1 MITPSLYYF
10 TASALNIELNTPTG
24 EGGFKTSET
33 CTVSVVA
40 GAAIKVANELKT
52 QANQTLTL
60 GYNAQLGYRQ
70 FTFTGYNTVFGYELE
85 GTTRHYNYDQVPICV
100 YIRLD
105 ASNNGSTGELVFLP
119 YEVDYDGRLLHGSG
133 TTPATYPDITIE
145 ERTDT
150 QGNTYYTLLN
160 DNEEN
165 DSHLSFYYIHIGT
178 IAAPDNNTR
187 AWLNVVQSG
196 QLETAKGN
204 NEDNTGTW
212 SKMFR
217 LSPNNIIQVLL
228 PFDRLSFQASGD
240 AFVNRIITTVSATID
255 GFSNWAQDHGFAT
268 TASTASYIS
277 ALLKTL
283 EDKYFRKDQP
293 DESPYLATFG
303 DMHVK
308 AGMVIPPATEGGAPS
323 SSAGNLE
330 VDNDLSVGG
339 DADITGS
346 LEVEDVSVL
355 KGSVTMKSDNRN
367 EGSLEFG
374 EPGDYVRD
382 VQGCKIF
389 FNGAGWEVETEYLTV
404 NKRMYAKSIQVD
416 EVTHVGG
423 ENLLTDASCI
433 ADQVKEY
440 TNFYRVFFRKKNG
453 EGRTIYNQFRVGD
466 QAYCQIFNIDPGL
479 TSEFTNRYYW
489 RLVINTSNGSG
500 SYDAETTELMENF
513 HFIDLSKTDC
523 DGASTMKL
531 ARNTDASAVPKPEDP
546 IVQFGYRRQQGDDD
560 ALVEERQ
567 GATLISG
574 GGKYKR
580 AIIMWEG
587 IGSGRGSTTQQEPQK
602 YYTIPSPRV
611 VLSPEQV
618 KLIVDSF
625 YIRTNGSDK
634 DIEDYLGIYLI
645 ECSTSLVSSSSIE
658 NAQPTVLGNP
668 MSSTLYAIQLGEYLL
683 KMGEETE
690 GATAVITCNPVLQG
704 SETKKYVTEGM
715 LTAYNA
721 LGSEI
726 VSTIDTSTD
735 TGELS
740 FAYSQIDP
748 TCDRVLVVWAVDGA
762 EKARASIGIV
772 KDGKDGRDGTD
783 GRDGV
788 DGQDGQDGINA
799 QFYELEDRGT
809 VARIAFTDTPD
820 ATDTDTGYSTSMQLN
835 LAVNALVNFVDGNTR
850 TNISPLTQFK
860 LRLEVSYRGQVNAY
874 TIVGTSEMS
883 AFVFTPSTPLTVEAK
898 YINTVSKYVTMI
910 LSQNDI
916 EKARIEIPITLD
928 EDSVYART
936 KSSMHSIYTQGGS
949 ISEISQ
955 AAGRIA
961 LQVGALGDGLEA
973 TGIDIVHHLIK
984 LVADQLKCYNNDGAP
999 TAWLDHDGNW
1009 TTAGVQNNLIT
1020 KIESGGSN
1028 KYIGWYDEN
1037 ALQYHCALDVL
1048 RCGNVIKI
1056 TSLPDLQTLIPEA
1069 SPSATWDGDSTNKY
1083 IRLPYFI
1090 NNASKMD
1097 RTPTNNPRNEEDIT
1111 HFITADEMKMLVGKK
1126 IDIIFDLPSNSPTNY
1141 HLTGIFQ
1148 YKPNDIT
1155 SSVTTSTLELA
1166 VISVANGNSITDS
1179 SSDIINADLR
1189 IVPQMTVHLE
1199 CKIVRMVTGDGCDV
1213 NGDTVTNHYAYIWT
1227 ATQSYPSSP
1236 EPEVIDQ
1243 LWTDEDEE
1251 EE

>member
-1 MITPSLYYF
+1 MIDPALYYF
-10 TASALNIELNTPTG
+10 TPSALNIELNTPTG

-119 YEVDYDGRLLHGSG
+119 YEVDYDGRLLLAPG
-133 TTPATYPDITIE
+133 TTPAIYPDIAIE

-277 ALLKTL
+277 AMLKTL

-293 DESPYLATFG
+293 DTSPHLATFG

-339 DADITGS
+339 NADITGF
-346 LEVEDVSVL
+346 LEVENVSVL
-355 KGSVTMKSDNRN
+355 KGSVTMKSDNRSV
-367 EGSLEFG
+367 GSMEFG
-374 EPGDYVRD
+374 ENGDYIQGL
-382 VQGCKIF
+382 QGCKIF
-389 FNGAGWEVETEYLTV
+389 HNGSGWEVETEYLTV

-500 SYDAETTELMENF
+500 TYGAETTELMENF

-560 ALVEERQ
+560 EMVEERQ

-587 IGSGRGSTTQQEPQK
+587 IGSGRGASTQQEPQK

-611 VLSPEQV
+611 VLSPQQV

-625 YIRTNGSDK
+625 YIRSGGDEK
-634 DIEDYLGIYLI
+634 DINDYLGIYLI

-683 KMGEETE
+683 KMGEEAE
-690 GATAVITCNPVLQG
+690 GATAVITCNPILQG
-704 SETKKYVTEGM
+704 SETKKYVTEGT

-740 FAYSQIDP
+740 FTYSQIDP
-748 TCDRVLVVWAVDGA
+748 TCDRVLIIWTMDGA

-783 GRDGV
+783 GQDGA
-788 DGQDGQDGINA
+788 DGQDGQDGTNA
-799 QFYELEDRGT
+799 QFYELEDKGT
-809 VARIAFTDTPD
+809 VARIAFTDSED
-820 ATDTDTGYSTSMQLN
+820 AQGQPVTTMQLN

-850 TNISPLTQFK
+850 TNITPLTAFK
-860 LRLEVSYRGQVNAY
+860 LRLEIGYRGVTQTT
-874 TIVGTSEMS
+874 TIVGTREMS
-883 AFVFTPSTPLTVEAK
+883 AFVYTPPQPLTIEPE
-898 YINTVSKYVTMI
+898 YINTVSKYVTMV
-910 LSQNDI
+910 LLQNDI
-916 EKARIEIPITLD
+916 EKTRLEVPITLD
-928 EDSVYART
+928 EASVYVRTNASMQSIFAQGKNISTLSQTAAR
-936 KSSMHSIYTQGGS
+936 
-949 ISEISQ
+949 IS
-955 AAGRIA
+955 A
-961 LQVGALGDGLEA
+961 LVAELGDGLSA
-973 TGIDIVHHLIK
+973 TGIDIIHHLIK
-984 LVADQLKCYNNDGAP
+984 LTADQLRCYNNSGVP
-999 TAWLDHDGNW
+999 TAWLDHEGNW

-1020 KIESGGSN
+1020 KIDSGGSS
-1028 KYIGWYDEN
+1028 KYVAWQDEWTDE
-1037 ALQYHCALDVL
+1037 YHCAIDIL
-1048 RCGNVIKI
+1048 RCGNVIKM
-1056 TSLPDLQTLIPEA
+1056 TSLPDF
-1069 SPSATWDGDSTNKY
+1069 SAFFPDEPDKDWEKVGNMK
-1083 IRLPYFI
+1083 ILRLPYFI
-1090 NNASKMD
+1090 SDEKSF
-1097 RTPTNNPRNEEDIT
+1097 RTRTGNPRYEEDVE
-1111 HFITADEMKMLVGKK
+1111 HFITGEEMKMMVGKK
-1126 IDIIFDLPSNSPTNY
+1126 IDIVVDLPTNTADFV
-1141 HLTGIFQ
+1141 LSGI
-1148 YKPNDIT
+1148 YRYTPKAI
-1155 SSVTTSTLELA
+1155 SSASTTSTLEQA
-1166 VISVANGNSITDS
+1166 VISLANGTSIVDDS
-1179 SSDIINADLR
+1179 TGLIKGDITLFPR
-1189 IVPQMTVHLE
+1189 MTIHLE
-1199 CKIVRMVTGDGCDV
+1199 CKIVRMVTGIQCDTPDEQVV
-1213 NGDTVTNHYAYIWT
+1213 NNHYAYVWT
-1227 ATQSYPSSP
+1227 ADYSTAAAD
-1236 EPEVIDQ
+1236 EPEAIDI
-1243 LWTDEDEE
+1243 LWAEQEE
-1251 EE
+1251 QEEQE